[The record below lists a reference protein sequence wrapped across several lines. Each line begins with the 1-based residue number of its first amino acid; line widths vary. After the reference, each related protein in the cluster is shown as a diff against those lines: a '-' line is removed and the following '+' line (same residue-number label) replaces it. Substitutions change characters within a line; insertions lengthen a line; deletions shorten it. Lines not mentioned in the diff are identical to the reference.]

1 MEFRTDAPSYT
12 RNNAR
17 GAVHVPAIHRL
28 RAAGSGAGAAC
39 APRAGVRSGARVVA
53 RVVVVVAGEH
63 EGLLDSIEATAR
75 AIAEEVQDT
84 TVFSCLRL
92 EAYLTT

>member
-12 RNNAR
+12 RNSAR
-17 GAVHVPAIHRL
+17 GAVHVLAIHRL

-39 APRAGVRSGARVVA
+39 APRAGVRSSA

-92 EAYLTT
+92 EAYMTT